1 MSGPSEQPGTAST
14 GAFPEHGRRELAD
27 LAETHAL
34 GRELGTALGAGDVV
48 ILTGPLGA
56 GKTSLTQGLAESLA
70 VSGRVTSPTFQLARR
85 HPPMATGGPG
95 LVHVDAYRLRA
106 DEDLDAA
113 AEEAAAPGG
122 DVAER
127 APSNPH
133 ALADELESLDLDQ
146 FLDADVVV
154 IEWGEGLGEVLAERP
169 WLVRLARND
178 AADTRTA
185 TWARG
190 PEGFPG
196 GPAAE

>member
-1 MSGPSEQPGTAST
+1 MSGRAPAESSPGER
-14 GAFPEHGRRELAD
+14 GFPERGSRELAD
-27 LAETHAL
+27 LDQTHAL
-34 GRELGTALGAGDVV
+34 GRELGAALGAGDVV

-85 HPPMATGGPG
+85 HKPTEPGRPG

-106 DEDLDAA
+106 DEDLETSTD
-113 AEEAAAPGG
+113 G
-122 DVAER
+122 VATK
-127 APSNPH
+127 PSNPH

-146 FLDADVVV
+146 FLDTDVVV
-154 IEWGEGLGEVLAERP
+154 IEWGEGLGEMLTERP
-169 WLVRLARND
+169 WLVRLERND

-185 TWARG
+185 RWVRG
-190 PEGFPG
+190 PEGFPP